1 MISWNTGDSGSEGMN
16 VFVTGAT
23 GFVGGYLVEYLI
35 SLGHCV
41 FGTTFPQKPE
51 DCDIAEGAC
60 IKHLDLSKNVDVD
73 NCIQEAMPEW
83 IFHLAAVSNVRHS
96 WENRRETLETNIM
109 GTFNLM
115 EAVRRFAPSSR
126 TLFVSSSDVYG
137 KILGRKKALSEDDL
151 TRIMSPYAFTKL
163 SGELMMGFYGEIEKM
178 DVVTARPFPHT
189 GPGQN
194 PDFVCSDWAYQVA
207 HIEKEKAEPVIH
219 VGNIDISRDFSDVR
233 DVVKAYTL
241 LMEHGKKNQV
251 YNVSSGKAVSLREVL
266 DYLLSFSSISI
277 QIKIDK
283 SRLRKADISELWGD
297 NSKIK
302 QETSWKP
309 EIPLKQT
316 LMDLLNCWRSQ
327 LNREVL

>member
-1 MISWNTGDSGSEGMN
+1 MH

-23 GFVGGYLVEYLI
+23 GFAGSYLVKHLI

-41 FGTTFPQKPE
+41 FGTTYPQKPE
-51 DCDIAEGAC
+51 DCDRAEGAC
-60 IKHLDLSKNVDVD
+60 IEHLDLNNSAAVDH
-73 NCIQEAMPEW
+73 CIQEAKPER

-96 WENRRETLETNIM
+96 WENRRETLETNII

-126 TLFVSSSDVYG
+126 MLFVSSSDVYG
-137 KILGRKKALSEDDL
+137 KISGRKRALSEDDS

-163 SGELMMGFYGEIEKM
+163 SGELMMDFYGQIEKL

-189 GPGQN
+189 GPGQS

-207 HIEKEKAEPVIH
+207 CIEIKKTEPVIQ

-233 DVVKAYTL
+233 DVVKAYAL
-241 LMEHGKKNQV
+241 LLEHGRRNEL
-251 YNVSSGKAVSLREVL
+251 YNISSGKAISLRQIL
-266 DYLLSFSSISI
+266 DSLLSFSSIPI
-277 QIKIDK
+277 QIKMDR

-302 QETSWKP
+302 KETSWKP

-316 LMDLLNCWRSQ
+316 LMDLLNYWRDQ
-327 LNREVL
+327 V

>member
-1 MISWNTGDSGSEGMN
+1 MN

-23 GFVGGYLVEYLI
+23 GFVGGYLVEHLI

-60 IKHLDLSKNVDVD
+60 IKHLDLNDDVDLD
-73 NCIQEAMPEW
+73 NCIQEAKPEW

-96 WENRRETLETNIM
+96 WENRKETLETNII

-126 TLFVSSSDVYG
+126 ILFISSSDVYG
-137 KILGRKKALSEDDL
+137 KIPGRKKALSEDDS

-163 SGELMMGFYGEIEKM
+163 SGELMMDFYGEIEKL

-207 HIEKEKAEPVIH
+207 SIETGKSEPVIN

-241 LMEHGKKNQV
+241 LMEHGKRNQI
-251 YNVSSGKAVSLREVL
+251 YNVSSGKAVSLREIL
-266 DYLLSFSSISI
+266 DYILSFSSISI

-283 SRLRKADISELWGD
+283 NRLRKADISELWGD
-297 NSKIK
+297 NSKIQ

-316 LMDLLNCWRSQ
+316 LMDLLNYWRRQ
-327 LNREVL
+327 L